1 MQDVSLAAGPNDDEE
16 SCEEEPSVALM
27 LVVLSQDAIEGFHQ
41 QVPLLCGFTEPMHR
55 SHPGQA
61 LRSVDCAVQCILST
75 TAVFLSTAMGPTQM
89 NYTVQ

>member
-41 QVPLLCGFTEPMHR
+41 QVLLSCGYTEPTHC
-55 SHPGQA
+55 SHPGQT
-61 LRSVDCAVQCILST
+61 LRSVVCAVQCIVST
-75 TAVFLSTAMGPTQM
+75 TAVLLPTAMGPTQT